1 MSNGTM
7 LSMRY
12 ARLLD
17 RATAVILLV
26 VAAAY
31 LVPFVPRGWIPHD
44 EGTIGLD
51 SVRLLGGELPHIG
64 FEDPYT
70 GGMTWFYAG
79 VFHLM
84 GVDLVSIRWTL
95 FVGAIVAVF
104 AWYLIAR
111 RFAEPLQSSAI
122 ALVALA
128 WSFPNYFAGLPS
140 WWSLIFASLAAVF
153 FLCFF
158 ERRRMRWLVAAG
170 LMIGLACAFKQTG
183 IYLVAA
189 GYLSL
194 MYDEQIG
201 RARRSQAR
209 VRWGAMHVRIALLA
223 AIAAGLVA
231 LTHSSITT
239 GIALRLL
246 VPLAALGALVLSDEA
261 AREESP
267 ANRAAAVLVR
277 RLIVF
282 TAAAGVPVCL
292 LLLTYLPA
300 DLLEWFRGALLL
312 PQVRLVGAAK
322 DFPALWL
329 SLPALLAIVAVMDSA
344 TRTTS
349 APRFARVM
357 LGLVP
362 AGLVLASYRTAIGHE
377 LIWNSAV
384 AFGCLSPALTAA
396 VLRLRDTQWNRVL
409 FLLSAITGFL
419 SLYQFPFAAPIY
431 FCYAAPFALLSSLL
445 LLGRVVRV
453 SPITYA
459 PTLAALAVFAVLS
472 LNRGYPWNIG
482 LVHQEVVFDA
492 PLALPRAS
500 LVVGK
505 ADAVTYRRLVELV
518 QAHATGPFIHAFP
531 DCPEVYYL
539 SGFRNPRGA
548 NFDFFAPLSRD
559 AMAGMW
565 DRLGISVVVLNRGP
579 LFTPAP
585 DADVLAVTRARFPSG
600 ETVGRFEV
608 RWR

>member
-1 MSNGTM
+1 
-7 LSMRY
+7 MRY
-12 ARLLD
+12 PRLID
-17 RATAVILLV
+17 RATAVMVVL

-31 LVPFVPRGWIPHD
+31 LVPFVARGWIPHD

-51 SVRLLGGELPHIG
+51 SVRLLAGERPHIG

-79 VFHLM
+79 VFHIT
-84 GVDLVSIRWTL
+84 GVDLVFIRWTL

-111 RFAEPLQSSAI
+111 RFAEPIQAGAT
-122 ALVALA
+122 ALMALA

-140 WWSLIFASLAAVF
+140 WWNLIFASLAAVC
-153 FLCFF
+153 FLRFF
-158 ERRRMRWLVAAG
+158 EGRKMRWLVAAG

-183 IYLVAA
+183 MYLVAA

-201 RARRSQAR
+201 RARRAQPR
-209 VRWGAMHVRIALLA
+209 VRWGAMYLRIVLLA
-223 AIAAGLVA
+223 ATAAGLVA
-231 LTHSSITT
+231 LTHSSVTT

-246 VPLAALGALVLSDEA
+246 VPLAALGALVLADEA
-261 AREESP
+261 AREES
-267 ANRAAAVLVR
+267 AADRAGFVLVR

-282 TAAAGVPVCL
+282 TASAGLPVCL
-292 LLLTYLPA
+292 LLLTYLPG
-300 DLLEWFRGALLL
+300 DLSEWFRGALLL

-322 DFPALWL
+322 DFPSLWL
-329 SLPALLAIVAVMDSA
+329 SLPALFAIVVVIDSSTRA
-344 TRTTS
+344 TG
-349 APRFARVM
+349 APRSARVL

-362 AGLVLASYRTAIGHE
+362 AGLVLTSYRTAVGHE

-384 AFGCLSPALTAA
+384 AFGCLSPALTAV
-396 VLRLRDTQWNRVL
+396 VLRLRDTEWNRAQ
-409 FLLSAITGFL
+409 FLLSAITAFL

-431 FCYAAPFALLSSLL
+431 FCYVAPFALLSSLL
-445 LLGRVVRV
+445 LLRRGVGARA
-453 SPITYA
+453 ITYV
-459 PTLAALAVFAVLS
+459 PTCAALAMFAVLS

-482 LVHQEVVFDA
+482 LVHQEVVFDT

-505 ADAVTYRRLVELV
+505 SDAASYRRIVELV
-518 QAHATGPFIHAFP
+518 QTHATGPFIHAFP

-565 DRLGISVVVLNRGP
+565 DRLGISVVVINRGP